1 MLWTKS
7 EDVVHRSQ
15 IFKTTNLWSL
25 KSSYLIW
32 YSDLIGIVWLP
43 RHISIVIPIPK
54 FSSPGEPGV
63 SFSDICVGVSDLPK
77 LWRVYITH
85 SLNMVSVV
93 SVVQTVSVVLLSVFL
108 FTDIISVL
116 KGKCTNLVIMIFFDD
131 LSDDLFC
138 HSLCLSF
145 SSLRAKLY
153 NLGDPKG
160 VDRNYI
166 VVSKKIKI
174 T

>member
-1 MLWTKS
+1 MWTKW
-7 EDVVHRSQ
+7 EDGVHRSQ
-15 IFKTTNLWSL
+15 ILKITHLWSL

-32 YSDLIGIVWLP
+32 YSDLIGIVWFP

-54 FSSPGEPGV
+54 FSSPRDPWV
-63 SFSDICVGVSDLPK
+63 SFPDICVGVSDLPK

-85 SLNMVSVV
+85 SLSMV

-116 KGKCTNLVIMIFFDD
+116 KGKCTNLVIMIFSMI
-131 LSDDLFC
+131 LAMISPATLP
-138 HSLCLSF
+138 LCLSF
-145 SSLRAKLY
+145 SFLRAKLY

-160 VDRNYI
+160 AR
-166 VVSKKIKI
+166 S
-174 T
+174 